1 MLQKLKT
8 QIGAKVESI
17 QQKAARALSR
27 WFEKRPRRCKKLLLF
42 LFCIAFSC
50 GSIAALVSAFQH
62 KRPPQF
68 TIGAIRLPPHAT
80 GNGYPP
86 APPNDIPPFVRKEVS
101 AFRHYVDSLRKDS
114 MGRSVFDSLVRVR
127 PGLLDS
133 LAQLERI
140 LQTTK

>member
-1 MLQKLKT
+1 MLQKLKA
-8 QIGAKVESI
+8 QIGAKVESM

-27 WFEKRPRRCKKLLLF
+27 WFEKRSLRRKKLLMF
-42 LFCIAFSC
+42 VFCTAFSC
-50 GSIAALVSAFQH
+50 GSIAALIGAFQH
-62 KRPPQF
+62 KRLPQI

-80 GNGYPP
+80 GNGDPP
-86 APPNDIPPFVRKEVS
+86 APPNDIPPYVRNEVS

-114 MGRSVFDSLVRVR
+114 AGRSAYDSLVRAR